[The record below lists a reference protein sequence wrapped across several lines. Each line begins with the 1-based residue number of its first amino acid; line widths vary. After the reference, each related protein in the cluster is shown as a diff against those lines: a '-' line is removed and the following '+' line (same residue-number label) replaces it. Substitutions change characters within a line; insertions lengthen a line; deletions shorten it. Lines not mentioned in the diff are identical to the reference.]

1 MPEEKMKKSKIQSFG
16 LVLAGAFYVLACI
29 MVLINSTRSG
39 GLLRPGV
46 KTITFAHWQLED
58 GFREGYA
65 EAIRLFEEYKLKQ
78 GVKVKVTQTT
88 VPFRGYRQWYLT
100 QLLGGKPANV
110 IELAGNSDMRNQYFR
125 PLSAYI
131 GRSNP
136 FNKGTPFE
144 GVPWKATFHDGMNAA
159 LDPNFGEYFGV
170 GAFSAVYR
178 VYVNL
183 DLLKKA
189 TGSEE
194 MPKKLDEWLKACNKI
209 RDYSQK
215 IKSPIIPIGVRGF
228 DKRTLNYL
236 FSVYFSQT
244 NGDLN
249 DHAAFDCN
257 PSPSSGDVL
266 KTALKN
272 KDSRKKL
279 LSAVSIVKDIGM
291 NFSEGFTATDLEQ
304 TKFLFFA
311 GKIAFL
317 PEGTWNAYS
326 MVKNS
331 PFKVGI
337 MRIPLINK
345 TSRYGKYFAGAPTE
359 QGVGVG
365 AHFGIPKTA
374 DNFKLS
380 LEFLQFV
387 TSWKIN
393 QMIMVDYCKWLPAVK
408 KAKLKGLLKSCKPV
422 SGPISRIELPF
433 KLGGKSKRKMLETLE
448 RIIIE
453 DIKDPGEYFYN
464 AFENDLLPILLEES
478 KATVKSLKRNQVS
491 IEKIRSVFSI
501 GQLRK
506 QSKPER
512 ARLEF
517 RYLLNLENLVSN
529 YKRINKMQRDIRV
542 FNELRRKKEGK

>member
-1 MPEEKMKKSKIQSFG
+1 MSEKELKKSKFQSFG
-16 LVLAGAFYVLACI
+16 LILAGLFYILACV
-29 MVLINSTRSG
+29 MVAMNTCSSD
-39 GLLRPGV
+39 LLNPGM

-58 GFREGYA
+58 GFREGYN
-65 EAIRLFEEYKLKQ
+65 EAIKLFEEYKLTQ
-78 GVKVKVTQTT
+78 GERVKVIQTT
-88 VPFRGYRQWYLT
+88 VPFRGYGQWYLT

-110 IELAGNSDMRNQYFR
+110 IELTGNSDMRNQYFR
-125 PLSAYI
+125 SLSEYI
-131 GRSNP
+131 GKPNP

-144 GVPWKATFHDGMNAA
+144 NVAWKATFHDGMNAA
-159 LDPNFGEYFGV
+159 LDPNFGEYFGI

-178 VYVNL
+178 IYVNL
-183 DLLKKA
+183 DLLKQA
-189 TGSEE
+189 TGSEK
-194 MPKKLDEWLKACNKI
+194 MPETLEEWLDSCQKI
-209 RDYSQK
+209 RIFSQK
-215 IKSPIIPIGVRGF
+215 IKKPVIPIGVRGF

-249 DHAAFDCN
+249 DYAAFDCN
-257 PSPSSGDVL
+257 PSPSNGDIL
-266 KTALKN
+266 KAALKDKN
-272 KDSRKKL
+272 SKDKL
-279 LSAVSIVKDIGM
+279 LSAVSIVKDIGK
-291 NFSEGFTATDLEQ
+291 NFSEGFPAMDLEQ

-311 GKIAFL
+311 GKIAFF

-345 TSRYGKYFAGAPTE
+345 NSPRGKYFVGAPTE
-359 QGVGVG
+359 QGIGVG
-365 AHFGIPKTA
+365 AQFGIPKA
-374 DNFKLS
+374 ANNFKLS

-408 KAKLKGLLKSCKPV
+408 KAKLKGLLKSCKPM
-422 SGPISRIELPF
+422 SGPISKINLPF
-433 KLGGKSKRKMLETLE
+433 KLGAKSKRKMLETLE

-453 DIKDPGEYFYN
+453 NIQDSEHYFYEDFIN
-464 AFENDLLPILLEES
+464 ELLPILREES
-478 KATVKSLKRNQVS
+478 RATIKSLQRNQIN
-491 IEKIRSVFSI
+491 IEKLHSAFSI
-501 GQLRK
+501 GQLRQ
-506 QSKPER
+506 QSSAEK

-529 YKRINKMQRDIRV
+529 YKRINKMQRDIRLY
-542 FNELRRKKEGK
+542 NELAKLKETK